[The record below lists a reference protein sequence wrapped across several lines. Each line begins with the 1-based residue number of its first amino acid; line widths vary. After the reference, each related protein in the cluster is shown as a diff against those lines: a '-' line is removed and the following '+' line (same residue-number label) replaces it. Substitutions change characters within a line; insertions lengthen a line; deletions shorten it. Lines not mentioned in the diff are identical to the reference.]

1 MSKKHNAAPVN
12 EIDETIKAST
22 SFIEKHFKTIA
33 VATCGVLA
41 AIIICL
47 VVNQYYIQPNKIEA
61 ADNIA
66 VAQQH
71 FQQGMY
77 EQALNGDGTNLGFLQ
92 IIEQYGST
100 PSGNIARLYAGL
112 CYANTDRA
120 EEAVKYLEDYDQC
133 DDMMVSNASIAA
145 LGNVYAQLG
154 QNEKAA
160 DTLLKAAKRANSTTL
175 SPLFYLQAGQ
185 LYESLGNKDKAL
197 EMQKIAYDQLMK
209 EGIQGLHYLSYDEI
223 ALPLDGT
230 VEGSHA
236 SDHGMV
242 AYADAYEKKLRD
254 ILNEPVGEYVTTVPV
269 VQQRDP
275 YIWMDRHAHI
285 LREGAGKH
293 FDRVIIG
300 DSIMHFWGGADDAPA
315 RNGQKVWD
323 EFEGATLNMGCGYD
337 KTENVLWRIYH
348 GQLDDLTA
356 DRIFLTIG
364 INNVA
369 TGRDNKEIVEGISMI
384 LSAILSRRPEA
395 ELTLMGVFPC
405 RGREGRVKD
414 INQELKALARNKGV
428 RFENPGRKLL
438 KNGKIDESLCTDGL
452 HPNEEGYRLIAS
464 YYR

>member
-22 SFIEKHFKTIA
+22 SFIEKHLKTI
-33 VATCGVLA
+33 VATIGGVLA
-41 AIIICL
+41 IIIICL

-133 DDMMVSNASIAA
+133 DDMMVSNAAIAA

-160 DTLLKAAKRANSTTL
+160 DTLLKAAKRANSTAL

-197 EMQKIAYDQLMK
+197 ECYETIKNDYPQSMQRQDVDK
-209 EGIQGLHYLSYDEI
+209 
-223 ALPLDGT
+223 
-230 VEGSHA
+230 
-236 SDHGMV
+236 
-242 AYADAYEKKLRD
+242 
-254 ILNEPVGEYVTTVPV
+254 
-269 VQQRDP
+269 
-275 YIWMDRHAHI
+275 YI
-285 LREGAGKH
+285 E
-293 FDRVIIG
+293 
-300 DSIMHFWGGADDAPA
+300 
-315 RNGQKVWD
+315 
-323 EFEGATLNMGCGYD
+323 
-337 KTENVLWRIYH
+337 
-348 GQLDDLTA
+348 
-356 DRIFLTIG
+356 
-364 INNVA
+364 
-369 TGRDNKEIVEGISMI
+369 
-384 LSAILSRRPEA
+384 
-395 ELTLMGVFPC
+395 
-405 RGREGRVKD
+405 RVK
-414 INQELKALARNKGV
+414 
-428 RFENPGRKLL
+428 
-438 KNGKIDESLCTDGL
+438 
-452 HPNEEGYRLIAS
+452 
-464 YYR
+464 